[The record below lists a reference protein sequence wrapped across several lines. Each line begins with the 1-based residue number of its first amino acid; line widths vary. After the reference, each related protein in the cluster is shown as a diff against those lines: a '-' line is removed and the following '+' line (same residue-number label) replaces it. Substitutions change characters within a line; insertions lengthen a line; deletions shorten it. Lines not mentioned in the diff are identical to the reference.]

1 MDKGK
6 FYGGICIMLGLM
18 FLGAMMPVAV
28 KVMRSS
34 NRTVY
39 VKGLCEREVKAD
51 KVIWPITFKVMSNDN
66 QQLYAEI
73 ARQQEEVLRF
83 LQRNGIAGEDVS
95 VANPAISDKFAN
107 EYGDNNRAY
116 RYIATSVITVCSS
129 QVDLVR
135 SLMSRQSELLT
146 KNVLIAENNWENPV
160 EFTYEAL
167 NDIKPEMIEE
177 ATRNAREAAEKF
189 AKDSG
194 SKLGKISDAS
204 QGTFTISNR
213 DQNTPYIK
221 KVRVVT
227 SVSYYLKN

>member
-6 FYGGICIMLGLM
+6 FYSGICIMLGLM
-18 FLGAMMPVAV
+18 VLGLMMPMAV
-28 KVMRSS
+28 KVLHNS
-34 NRTVY
+34 NRSVY

-51 KVIWPITFKVMSNDN
+51 QVIWPITYKVMSNDN
-66 QQLYAEI
+66 QTLYKEI
-73 ARQQEEVLRF
+73 ARQREEVMAF
-83 LQRNGIAGEDVS
+83 LLRNGISAEEAS
-95 VANPAISDKFAN
+95 VANPSISDKFAN

-116 RYIATSVITVCSS
+116 RYIATSVVTVCSS

-135 SLMSRQSELLT
+135 ALMAKQSELLT
-146 KNVLIAENNWENPV
+146 KNVLIVDNNWENPV
-160 EFTYEAL
+160 EFTYEGL

-194 SKLGKISDAS
+194 SRIGKIREAS
-204 QGTFTISNR
+204 QGTFSISDR
-213 DQNTPYIK
+213 DRNTPYIK

-227 SVSYYLKN
+227 SVSYSLKN

>member
-6 FYGGICIMLGLM
+6 FYAGICIMLGLM

-83 LQRNGIAGEDVS
+83 LQRNGIAGEEVL

>member
-6 FYGGICIMLGLM
+6 FYSGICIMLGLM
-18 FLGAMMPVAV
+18 VLGLMMPMAV
-28 KVMRSS
+28 KVLHNS
-34 NRTVY
+34 NRSVY

-51 KVIWPITFKVMSNDN
+51 QVIWPITYKVMSNDN
-66 QQLYAEI
+66 QTLYKEI
-73 ARQQEEVLRF
+73 ARQREEVMAF
-83 LQRNGIAGEDVS
+83 LLRNGISAEEVS
-95 VANPAISDKFAN
+95 VANPSISDKFAN

-116 RYIATSVITVCSS
+116 RYIATSVVTVCSS

-135 SLMSRQSELLT
+135 ALMAKQSELLT
-146 KNVLIAENNWENPV
+146 KNVLIVENNWENPV
-160 EFTYEAL
+160 EFTYEGL

-194 SKLGKISDAS
+194 SRIGKIREAS
-204 QGTFTISNR
+204 QGTFSISDR
-213 DQNTPYIK
+213 DRNTPYIK

-227 SVSYYLKN
+227 SVSYSLKN

>member
-18 FLGAMMPVAV
+18 FLGVMMPVAV

-83 LQRNGIAGEDVS
+83 LQRNGIAGEEVS
-95 VANPAISDKFAN
+95 VANPSISDKFAN

>member
-6 FYGGICIMLGLM
+6 FYSGICIMLGLM
-18 FLGAMMPVAV
+18 VLGLMMPMAV
-28 KVMRSS
+28 KVLHNS
-34 NRTVY
+34 NRSVY

-51 KVIWPITFKVMSNDN
+51 KVIWPITYKVMSNDN
-66 QQLYAEI
+66 QTLYKEI
-73 ARQQEEVLRF
+73 ARQREEVMAF
-83 LQRNGIAGEDVS
+83 LLRNGISAEEVS
-95 VANPAISDKFAN
+95 VANPSISDKFAN

-116 RYIATSVITVCSS
+116 RYIATSVVTVCSS

-135 SLMSRQSELLT
+135 SLMAKQSELLT
-146 KNVLIAENNWENPV
+146 KNVLIVENNWENPV
-160 EFTYEAL
+160 EFTYEGL

-194 SKLGKISDAS
+194 SRIGKIREAS
-204 QGTFTISNR
+204 QGTFSISDR
-213 DQNTPYIK
+213 DRNTPYIK

-227 SVSYYLKN
+227 SVSYSLKN

>member
-6 FYGGICIMLGLM
+6 FYSGICIMLGLM
-18 FLGAMMPVAV
+18 VLGLMMPMAV
-28 KVMRSS
+28 KVLHNS
-34 NRTVY
+34 NRSVY

-51 KVIWPITFKVMSNDN
+51 QVIWPITYKVMSNDN
-66 QQLYAEI
+66 QTLYKEI
-73 ARQQEEVLRF
+73 ARQREEVMDF
-83 LQRNGIAGEDVS
+83 LLRNGISAEEVS
-95 VANPAISDKFAN
+95 VANPSISDKFAN

-116 RYIATSVITVCSS
+116 RYIATSVVTVCSS

-135 SLMSRQSELLT
+135 ALMAKQSELLT
-146 KNVLIAENNWENPV
+146 KNVLIVDNNWENPV
-160 EFTYEAL
+160 EFTYEGL

-194 SKLGKISDAS
+194 SRLGKIREAS
-204 QGTFTISNR
+204 QGTFSISDR
-213 DQNTPYIK
+213 DRNTPYIK

-227 SVSYYLKN
+227 SVSYSLKN

>member
-6 FYGGICIMLGLM
+6 FYSGICIMLGLM
-18 FLGAMMPVAV
+18 VLGLMMPVAV
-28 KVMRSS
+28 KVLHNS
-34 NRTVY
+34 NRSVY

-51 KVIWPITFKVMSNDN
+51 QVIWPITYKVMSNDN
-66 QQLYAEI
+66 QTLYKEI
-73 ARQQEEVLRF
+73 ARQREEVMAF
-83 LQRNGIAGEDVS
+83 LLRNGISAEEVS
-95 VANPAISDKFAN
+95 VANPSISDKFAN

-116 RYIATSVITVCSS
+116 RYIATSVVTVCSS

-135 SLMSRQSELLT
+135 ALMAKQSELLT
-146 KNVLIAENNWENPV
+146 KNVLIVDNNWENPV
-160 EFTYEAL
+160 EFTYEGL

-194 SKLGKISDAS
+194 SRIGKIREAS
-204 QGTFTISNR
+204 QGTFSISDR
-213 DQNTPYIK
+213 DRNTPYIK

-227 SVSYYLKN
+227 SVSYSLKN

>member
-6 FYGGICIMLGLM
+6 FYSGICIMLGLM
-18 FLGAMMPVAV
+18 VLGLMMPMAV
-28 KVMRSS
+28 KVLHNS
-34 NRTVY
+34 NRSVY

-51 KVIWPITFKVMSNDN
+51 QVIWPITYKVMSNDN
-66 QQLYAEI
+66 QTLYNEI
-73 ARQQEEVLRF
+73 ARQREEVMAF
-83 LQRNGIAGEDVS
+83 LLRNGISAEEVS
-95 VANPAISDKFAN
+95 VANPSISDKFAN

-116 RYIATSVITVCSS
+116 RYIATSVVTVCSS

-135 SLMSRQSELLT
+135 ALMAKQSELLT
-146 KNVLIAENNWENPV
+146 KNVLIVDNNWENPV
-160 EFTYEAL
+160 EFTYEGL

-194 SKLGKISDAS
+194 SRIGKIREAS
-204 QGTFTISNR
+204 QGTFSISDR
-213 DQNTPYIK
+213 DCNTPYIK

-227 SVSYYLKN
+227 SVSYSLKN

>member
-6 FYGGICIMLGLM
+6 FYSGICIMLGLM
-18 FLGAMMPVAV
+18 VLGLMMPMAV
-28 KVMRSS
+28 KVLHNS
-34 NRTVY
+34 NRSVY

-51 KVIWPITFKVMSNDN
+51 KVIWPITYKVMSNDN
-66 QQLYAEI
+66 QTLYKEI
-73 ARQQEEVLRF
+73 ARQREEVMAF
-83 LQRNGIAGEDVS
+83 LLRNGISAEEVS
-95 VANPAISDKFAN
+95 VANPSISDKFAN

-116 RYIATSVITVCSS
+116 RYIATSVVTVCSS

-135 SLMSRQSELLT
+135 ALMAKQSELLT
-146 KNVLIAENNWENPV
+146 KNVLIVDNNWENPV
-160 EFTYEAL
+160 EFTYEGL

-194 SKLGKISDAS
+194 SRIGKIREAS
-204 QGTFTISNR
+204 QGTFSISDR
-213 DQNTPYIK
+213 DRNTPYIK

-227 SVSYYLKN
+227 SVSYSLKN

>member
-6 FYGGICIMLGLM
+6 FYSGICIMLGLM
-18 FLGAMMPVAV
+18 VLGLMMPMAV
-28 KVMRSS
+28 KVLHNS
-34 NRTVY
+34 NRSVY

-51 KVIWPITFKVMSNDN
+51 KVIWPITYKVMSNDN
-66 QQLYAEI
+66 QTLYKEI
-73 ARQQEEVLRF
+73 ARQREEVMAF
-83 LQRNGIAGEDVS
+83 LLRNGISAEEVS
-95 VANPAISDKFAN
+95 VANPSISDKFAN

-116 RYIATSVITVCSS
+116 RYIATSVVTVCSS

-135 SLMSRQSELLT
+135 ALMAKQSELLT
-146 KNVLIAENNWENPV
+146 KNVLIVDNNWENPV
-160 EFTYEAL
+160 EFTYEGL

-194 SKLGKISDAS
+194 SRIGKIREAS
-204 QGTFTISNR
+204 QGTFSISDR
-213 DQNTPYIK
+213 DRNTPYIK

-227 SVSYYLKN
+227 SVSYFLKN

>member
-6 FYGGICIMLGLM
+6 FYSGICIMLGLM
-18 FLGAMMPVAV
+18 VLGLMMPMAV
-28 KVMRSS
+28 KVLHNS
-34 NRTVY
+34 NRSVY

-51 KVIWPITFKVMSNDN
+51 KVIWPITYKVMSNDN
-66 QQLYAEI
+66 QTLYKEI
-73 ARQQEEVLRF
+73 ARQREEVMAF
-83 LQRNGIAGEDVS
+83 LLRNGISAEEVS
-95 VANPAISDKFAN
+95 VANPSISDKFAN

-116 RYIATSVITVCSS
+116 RYIATSVVTVCSS

-135 SLMSRQSELLT
+135 ALMAKQSELLT
-146 KNVLIAENNWENPV
+146 KNVLIVDNNWENPV
-160 EFTYEAL
+160 EFTYEGL

-194 SKLGKISDAS
+194 SRLGKIREAS
-204 QGTFTISNR
+204 QGTFSISDR
-213 DQNTPYIK
+213 DRNTPYIK

-227 SVSYYLKN
+227 SVSYSLKN

>member
-6 FYGGICIMLGLM
+6 FYSGICIMLGLM
-18 FLGAMMPVAV
+18 VLGLMMPMAV
-28 KVMRSS
+28 KVLHNS
-34 NRTVY
+34 NRSVY

-51 KVIWPITFKVMSNDN
+51 QVIWPITYKVMSNDN
-66 QQLYAEI
+66 QTLYKEI
-73 ARQQEEVLRF
+73 ARQREEVMAF
-83 LQRNGIAGEDVS
+83 LLRNGISPEEVS
-95 VANPAISDKFAN
+95 VANPSISDKFAN

-116 RYIATSVITVCSS
+116 RYIATSVVTVCSS

-135 SLMSRQSELLT
+135 ALMAKQSELLT
-146 KNVLIAENNWENPV
+146 KNVLIVDNNWENPV
-160 EFTYEAL
+160 EFTYEGL

-194 SKLGKISDAS
+194 SRLGKIREAS
-204 QGTFTISNR
+204 QGTFSISDR
-213 DQNTPYIK
+213 DRNTPYIK

-227 SVSYYLKN
+227 SVSYSLKN

>member
-6 FYGGICIMLGLM
+6 FYSGICIMLGLM
-18 FLGAMMPVAV
+18 VLGLMMPMAV
-28 KVMRSS
+28 KVLHNS
-34 NRTVY
+34 NRSVY

-51 KVIWPITFKVMSNDN
+51 QVIWPITYKVMSNDN
-66 QQLYAEI
+66 QTLYKEI
-73 ARQQEEVLRF
+73 ARQREEVMAF
-83 LQRNGIAGEDVS
+83 LLRNGISAEEVS
-95 VANPAISDKFAN
+95 VANPSISDKFAN

-116 RYIATSVITVCSS
+116 RYIATSVVTVCSS

-135 SLMSRQSELLT
+135 ALMAKQSELLT
-146 KNVLIAENNWENPV
+146 KNVLIVDNNWENPV
-160 EFTYEAL
+160 EFTYEGL

-194 SKLGKISDAS
+194 SRIGKIREAS
-204 QGTFTISNR
+204 QGTFSISDR
-213 DQNTPYIK
+213 DRNTPYIK

-227 SVSYYLKN
+227 SVSYSLKN

>member
-6 FYGGICIMLGLM
+6 FYSGICIMLGLM
-18 FLGAMMPVAV
+18 VLGLMMPIAV
-28 KVMRSS
+28 KVLHNS
-34 NRTVY
+34 NRSVY

-51 KVIWPITFKVMSNDN
+51 QVIWPITYKVMSNDN
-66 QQLYAEI
+66 QTLYKEI
-73 ARQQEEVLRF
+73 ARQREEVMAF
-83 LQRNGIAGEDVS
+83 LLRNGISAEEVS
-95 VANPAISDKFAN
+95 VANPSISDKFAN

-116 RYIATSVITVCSS
+116 RYIATSVVTVCSS

-135 SLMSRQSELLT
+135 ALMAKQSELLT
-146 KNVLIAENNWENPV
+146 KNVLIVDNNWENPV
-160 EFTYEAL
+160 EFTYEGL

-194 SKLGKISDAS
+194 SRIGKIREAS
-204 QGTFTISNR
+204 QGTFSISDR
-213 DQNTPYIK
+213 DRNTPYIK

-227 SVSYYLKN
+227 SVSYSLKN

>member
-6 FYGGICIMLGLM
+6 FYSGICIMLGLM
-18 FLGAMMPVAV
+18 VLGLMMPMAV
-28 KVMRSS
+28 KVLHNS
-34 NRTVY
+34 NRSVY

-51 KVIWPITFKVMSNDN
+51 QVIWPITYKVMSNDN
-66 QQLYAEI
+66 QTLYKEI
-73 ARQQEEVLRF
+73 ARQREEVMAF
-83 LQRNGIAGEDVS
+83 LLRNGISAEEVS
-95 VANPAISDKFAN
+95 VANPSISDKFAN

-116 RYIATSVITVCSS
+116 RYIATSVVTVCSS

-135 SLMSRQSELLT
+135 ALMAKQSELLT
-146 KNVLIAENNWENPV
+146 KNVLIVDNNWENPV
-160 EFTYEAL
+160 EFTYEGL

-194 SKLGKISDAS
+194 SRLGKIREAS
-204 QGTFTISNR
+204 QGTFSISDR
-213 DQNTPYIK
+213 DRNTPYIK

-227 SVSYYLKN
+227 SVSYSLKN

>member
-6 FYGGICIMLGLM
+6 FYSGICIMLGLM
-18 FLGAMMPVAV
+18 VLGLMMPMAV
-28 KVMRSS
+28 KVLHNS
-34 NRTVY
+34 NRSVY

-51 KVIWPITFKVMSNDN
+51 QVIWPITYKVMSNDN
-66 QQLYAEI
+66 QTLYKEI
-73 ARQQEEVLRF
+73 ARQREEVMAF
-83 LQRNGIAGEDVS
+83 LLRNGISAEEVS
-95 VANPAISDKFAN
+95 VANPSISDKFAN

-116 RYIATSVITVCSS
+116 RYIATSVVTVCSS

-135 SLMSRQSELLT
+135 ALMAKQSELLT
-146 KNVLIAENNWENPV
+146 KNVLIVDNNWENPV
-160 EFTYEAL
+160 EFTYEGL

-194 SKLGKISDAS
+194 SRLGKIREAS
-204 QGTFTISNR
+204 QGTFSISDR
-213 DQNTPYIK
+213 DRNTPYIK

-227 SVSYYLKN
+227 SVSYFLKN